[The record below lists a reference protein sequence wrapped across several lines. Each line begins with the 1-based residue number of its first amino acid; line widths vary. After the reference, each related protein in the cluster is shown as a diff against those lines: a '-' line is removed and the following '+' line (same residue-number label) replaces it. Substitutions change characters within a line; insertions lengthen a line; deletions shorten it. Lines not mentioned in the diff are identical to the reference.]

1 MRKEE
6 NEKSVGS
13 SDDAAPNKGTPKN
26 PQSIFIS
33 TLFSDEDE
41 ETYITLLK
49 EYIDVF
55 ALTYKEMTGLDPKVV
70 VHRLEVKKGCHP
82 IKQAQRHFRLE
93 LIPLIEVEVNKLLEA
108 DFIREV
114 KYPTWISIIMLV
126 PKDEELITFQT
137 SKGIYYYKVM
147 PLGLKNAGATYQ
159 RAIQTIFDDMLH
171 KMVECYVDDLVV
183 NSKFHTNHLV
193 HLRQVFDR
201 LQKFQLK
208 MNHLKCDFGVAAGK
222 FLGFTVHT

>member
-33 TLFSDEDE
+33 TLLSDEDE

-114 KYPTWISIIMLV
+114 EYPTWISIIMLV
-126 PKDEELITFQT
+126 RK
-137 SKGIYYYKVM
+137 
-147 PLGLKNAGATYQ
+147 KNG
-159 RAIQTIFDDMLH
+159 
-171 KMVECYVDDLVV
+171 
-183 NSKFHTNHLV
+183 
-193 HLRQVFDR
+193 
-201 LQKFQLK
+201 
-208 MNHLKCDFGVAAGK
+208 
-222 FLGFTVHT
+222 